1 MSPLTPHLSISEGKE
16 QRGGI
21 NTSPEASLSRPPPPQ
36 PYGTSD
42 DIQAKITE
50 LESGLNYWKN
60 LADKMAGILDEASR
74 QHCPEDAYDLAIEAL
89 DLHTESHMASID
101 AFTLP

>member
-1 MSPLTPHLSISEGKE
+1 
-16 QRGGI
+16 
-21 NTSPEASLSRPPPPQ
+21 
-36 PYGTSD
+36 
-42 DIQAKITE
+42 
-50 LESGLNYWKN
+50 
-60 LADKMAGILDEASR
+60 MAGILDEASR